1 MQRYQR
7 KRHLVMW
14 VVIGGIVAGMM
25 VWGLM
30 GRKAVPVVEE
40 VPVEMGVEQ
49 AEEEEFVEK

>member
-1 MQRYQR
+1 MQRFQR
-7 KRHLVMW
+7 RRHRVMW